1 MTEISW
7 GPRRSKP
14 RRKYGKK
21 NVRPATDPHH
31 EINHRRDFPGPILC
45 HQDNLLSDIARA
57 AGPRLLQ
64 AQLRDEAAAARV
76 AVGDTLDT
84 PGAVNAGSR
93 AGDDA
98 EPVRNGGGVALDGN
112 AALAQIAFP
121 RRAVW
126 LTMRMRMRM
135 SSSLSPSC
143 QCLCQTTPV
152 SRLLALLDGM

>member
-1 MTEISW
+1 MTEIFW

-14 RRKYGKK
+14 RRKYGEK
-21 NVRPATDPHH
+21 NVRPATGPHH
-31 EINHRRDFPGPILC
+31 EINHRRDFPGPIRC

-76 AVGDTLDT
+76 AVGDALDG
-84 PGAVNAGSR
+84 PAAVDAGSR

-98 EPVRNGGGVALDGN
+98 EPVRNGGGVALEGN
-112 AALAQIAFP
+112 AALAQVAFP

-143 QCLCQTTPV
+143 QCLCQTAPV

>member
-1 MTEISW
+1 M
-7 GPRRSKP
+7 
-14 RRKYGKK
+14 
-21 NVRPATDPHH
+21 
-31 EINHRRDFPGPILC
+31 
-45 HQDNLLSDIARA
+45 
-57 AGPRLLQ
+57 LQ

-76 AVGDTLDT
+76 AVGDALDG
-84 PGAVNAGSR
+84 PAAVDAGSR

-98 EPVRNGGGVALDGN
+98 EPVRNGGGVALEGN

-126 LTMRMRMRM
+126 LTMRM